1 MRFRL
6 VMQGV
11 HLYAIRRPRVLQFAR
26 SAGMTDAIAPREI
39 SGWYAR

>member
-6 VMQGV
+6 VIQGV

-26 SAGMTDAIAPREI
+26 GAGMTDVVPA
-39 SGWYAR
+39 